1 MDVVTEGRSAVARG
15 ATRLLGTEGALRGWS
30 VALLAANI
38 VIIVTGAVVR
48 LTGSGLG
55 CPTWPRCTDASYV
68 TTPEMG
74 LHGVIEFTN
83 RLLTFVLIAVALVT
97 FVCTLAQPRDPS
109 TRRDRRRMIMLT
121 LVIGLGIPFQGVIG
135 GITVRTNLN
144 PYVVALHL
152 LLSLALVVLSVRL
165 VRRTHRLEP
174 YPVVGG
180 AARLPQVAFVLMGVT
195 ACLGTVLTGSGPH
208 AGDAS
213 SPRTGLN
220 PETMSHVHAI
230 AVYATIA
237 VTVITMVLLRSR
249 AALLLLA
256 VEVGQ
261 GVVGFVQYY
270 NGLPVPVVA
279 LHLLGAALAIAA
291 AGNLL
296 FSYRRV
302 PRT

>member
-1 MDVVTEGRSAVARG
+1 MDVLTGGRTVLGTVS
-15 ATRLLGTEGALRGWS
+15 RLLGTERAVRRWS
-30 VALLAANI
+30 VALLVANI

-74 LHGVIEFTN
+74 LHGVIEFAN
-83 RLLTFVLIAVALVT
+83 RLLTFVLIAVALIM
-97 FVCTLAQPRDPS
+97 FACALAQPRDPS
-109 TRRDRRRMIMLT
+109 QPRERRRLIVLT

-165 VRRTHRLEP
+165 VRWTHHVAAQ
-174 YPVVGG
+174 PVLGG
-180 AARLPQVAFVLMGVT
+180 AARLPQIAFVLMGVT
-195 ACLGTVLTGSGPH
+195 GWLGTVLTGSGPH
-208 AGDAS
+208 AGDAD

-237 VTVITMVLLRSR
+237 VTVMTMVLLRSR
-249 AALLLLA
+249 AALLLLV
-256 VEVGQ
+256 VEISQ
-261 GVVGFVQYY
+261 GVIGFVQYY
-270 NGLPVPVVA
+270 HGLPVPVVA
-279 LHLLGAALAIAA
+279 LHLLGAALAMAA

-296 FSYRRV
+296 FSCRRV
-302 PRT
+302 PRPR